1 MAKPALEHST
11 VKCCLGKLLPRGALR
26 KGLQLLPL
34 ELQTIVVRLP
44 ILRTTALWIHY
55 VEILMR
61 ALSLSRNGG
70 IIRSRVSLRVGEVV
84 KRDVPIQR

>member
-55 VEILMR
+55 VEISMR